1 VRQRYRP
8 RRVRGACALALAAT
22 LLALSTTAARAD
34 ELKPFEASYNWIWH
48 GLTVAASGLRLEKG
62 ADDTWTYTAKS
73 DPRGIG
79 RAFSERPSQ
88 VSVVKLT
95 TQGVEPQSYRADD
108 GTSSSKRTIE
118 LKYDW
123 HSHRVTGVYEQTPVD
138 LPLTPEVQDDA
149 SIQLALMV
157 ELLAGH
163 TPERFSLIDKNS
175 VREYRYAREGEA
187 TLQTPLGPVST
198 IVYRAQKAYSPRVTR
213 FWCAP
218 ERGYVPMKVEQT
230 KGKDV
235 QWTMQIQSLT
245 RN

>member
-1 VRQRYRP
+1 MRQRYEP
-8 RRVRGACALALAAT
+8 SPPCGARALVLGCA
-22 LLALSTTAARAD
+22 LLALSAAGAQAD

-48 GLTVAASGLRLEKG
+48 GLTVAASELKLEKS
-62 ADDTWTYTAKS
+62 DDTWTYTAKS

-79 RAFSERPSQ
+79 RAFSERPRQ
-88 VSVVKLT
+88 VSVVKVT
-95 TQGVEPQSYRADD
+95 PQGVQPQTYKADD
-108 GTSSSKRTIE
+108 GTASSKRTID

-123 HSHRVTGVYEQTPVD
+123 QNHRVTGVYEQTPVD

-157 ELLAGH
+157 ELLAGR
-163 TPERFSLIDKNS
+163 TPERFSMIDKNS

-187 TLQTPLGPVST
+187 TLQTPLGPVQT
-198 IVYRAQKAYSPRVTR
+198 VVYRAQKAYSPRVTR

-230 KGKDV
+230 KDNDV

>member
-1 VRQRYRP
+1 MRQRYRP
-8 RRVRGACALALAAT
+8 RCVRGARALALAAA
-22 LLALSTTAARAD
+22 LLALSTAAARAD

-48 GLTVAASGLRLEKG
+48 GLTVAASELKLEKG
-62 ADDTWTYTAKS
+62 ADDTWTYAAKS

-79 RAFSERPSQ
+79 RAFSERPRQ
-88 VSVVKLT
+88 VSVVKVT
-95 TQGVEPQSYRADD
+95 AQGVQPQTYKADD
-108 GTSSSKRTIE
+108 GTGSSKRTID
-118 LKYDW
+118 LNYDW
-123 HSHRVTGVYEQTPVD
+123 HGHRVTGVYEQTRVD

-157 ELLAGH
+157 ELLAGR
-163 TPERFSLIDKNS
+163 TPERFSMIDKNS
-175 VREYRYAREGEA
+175 VREYRYAREGEV
-187 TLQTPLGPVST
+187 TLQTPLGPVPT

-230 KGKDV
+230 KDNDV

>member
-1 VRQRYRP
+1 M
-8 RRVRGACALALAAT
+8 
-22 LLALSTTAARAD
+22 
-34 ELKPFEASYNWIWH
+34 
-48 GLTVAASGLRLEKG
+48 
-62 ADDTWTYTAKS
+62 
-73 DPRGIG
+73 
-79 RAFSERPSQ
+79 
-88 VSVVKLT
+88 SVVKVT
-95 TQGVEPQSYRADD
+95 TQGVEPQSYQADD

-123 HSHRVTGVYEQTPVD
+123 RSHRVTGGYAQTQED
-138 LPLTPEVQDDA
+138 MALTPEVQDDA

-175 VREYRYAREGEA
+175 VREYRYAREGEV
-187 TLQTPLGPVST
+187 TLQTPLGPVPT

>member
-1 VRQRYRP
+1 MRQRYRP
-8 RRVRGACALALAAT
+8 RRVRGARALALAAT
-22 LLALSTTAARAD
+22 LLALSTAAARAD

-48 GLTVAASGLRLEKG
+48 GLTVAASGLKLEKG

-79 RAFSERPSQ
+79 RAFSERPRQ
-88 VSVVKLT
+88 VSVVKVT
-95 TQGVEPQSYRADD
+95 TQGVEPQSYQADD

-138 LPLTPEVQDDA
+138 LALTPEVQDDA

>member
-1 VRQRYRP
+1 MRQRYRP
-8 RRVRGACALALAAT
+8 RRVRGARALALAAT
-22 LLALSTTAARAD
+22 LLALSTAAARAD

-48 GLTVAASGLRLEKG
+48 GLTVAASGLKLEKG

-79 RAFSERPSQ
+79 RAFSERPRQ
-88 VSVVKLT
+88 VSVVKVT
-95 TQGVEPQSYRADD
+95 TQGVEPQSYKADD

>member
-1 VRQRYRP
+1 VRQRCRARP
-8 RRVRGACALALAAT
+8 LRGARARVLTAG
-22 LLALSTTAARAD
+22 LLALSAAAARAD
-34 ELKPFEASYNWIWH
+34 ELKPFEASYNWVWH
-48 GLTVAASGLRLEKG
+48 GLTVAASGLKLEKG
-62 ADDTWTYTAKS
+62 GDDIWTYTAKS

-79 RAFSERPSQ
+79 RAFSERPRQ
-88 VSVVKLT
+88 VSVVKVT
-95 TQGVEPQSYRADD
+95 PPVVQPQTYKADD
-108 GTSSSKRTIE
+108 GTGSSKRTID

-123 HSHRVTGVYEQTPVD
+123 ESHRVTGVYEQTAVN

-157 ELLAGH
+157 ELLAGR
-163 TPERFSLIDKNS
+163 TPEQFSLIDKNS

-187 TLQTPLGPVST
+187 TLQTPLGPVHT

-230 KGKDV
+230 KGSEV

>member
-1 VRQRYRP
+1 MQ
-8 RRVRGACALALAAT
+8 
-22 LLALSTTAARAD
+22 
-34 ELKPFEASYNWIWH
+34 
-48 GLTVAASGLRLEKG
+48 
-62 ADDTWTYTAKS
+62 
-73 DPRGIG
+73 
-79 RAFSERPSQ
+79 
-88 VSVVKLT
+88 
-95 TQGVEPQSYRADD
+95 PQSYQADD

-118 LKYDW
+118 LEVRLAQPSR
-123 HSHRVTGVYEQTPVD
+123 HGVYEQTPVD

-157 ELLAGH
+157 ELLAGR

-187 TLQTPLGPVST
+187 TLQTPLGPVPT

-230 KGKDV
+230 KGNDV